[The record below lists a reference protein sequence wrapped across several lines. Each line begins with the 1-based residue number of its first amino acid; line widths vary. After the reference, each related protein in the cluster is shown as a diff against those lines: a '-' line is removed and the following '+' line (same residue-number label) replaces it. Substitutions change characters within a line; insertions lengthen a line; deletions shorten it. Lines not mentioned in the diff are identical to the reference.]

1 MWTYRMVRILPRM
14 RIRMEIKKSMT
25 FTTECVDMTS
35 SALGVCKVESFPV
48 FVSNMLV
55 GEQGDVL
62 ILKKLSKYGFGKL
75 VNLTKSSSHR
85 QEPRCPLFLKCGG
98 CQTMH
103 LSEAHQLEFK
113 RNQVSNDLKRN
124 GNLEVEVSP
133 VIGMEHPYFY
143 RNKVMIPV
151 SFDPFEAGFY
161 RVNSH
166 SIVDMD
172 TCFIQHPLLNT
183 IYQSVKEFIKEHQ
196 ETSVQTIVLRIGQ
209 NTQEVMVALAI
220 NQLGLKHEEQFVKVM
235 SESFPEIKSMW
246 LNLHDQPSNTVLS
259 RNSRLIYGSKTIT
272 ERLHDLKFSISL
284 NSFFQVNTTQT
295 EILYETAIRLASL
308 NHEDTVL
315 DLYCGVGTIA
325 LFLSRFV
332 KRVIGVDIVES
343 AIEDAT
349 KNAALNGIDT
359 VEFVCQDATE
369 YIKSLKDSHEVID
382 AVFVDPPRKGLSQQ
396 GIEDLL
402 LLKAKQIVYIS
413 CNPQTLGRDLKHLS
427 TEYTI
432 DVVQPV
438 DLFPW
443 TSHVETVVLMSRVEK

>member
-1 MWTYRMVRILPRM
+1 MVLILRLMKRRIIKL
-14 RIRMEIKKSMT
+14 MEIKKGLSV
-25 FTTECVDMTS
+25 TTECIDVTS
-35 SALGVCKVESFPV
+35 SALGVCKVESFPI
-48 FVSNMLV
+48 FVSNMLA

-75 VNLTKSSSHR
+75 VNLSQSSSNR
-85 QEPRCPLFLKCGG
+85 QQPKCPLFLKCGG

-103 LSEAHQLEFK
+103 MKPEYQNEFK
-113 RNQVSNDLKRN
+113 RLQVMNDLKRN
-124 GNLEVEVSP
+124 GNIEVTVNP
-133 VIGMEHPYFY
+133 VIGMDNPYFY

-151 SFDPFEAGFY
+151 SHEPFEAGFY

-166 SIVDMD
+166 SIVDMEM
-172 TCFIQHPLLNT
+172 CYIQHPLLNEIYKT
-183 IYQSVKEFIKEHQ
+183 IKEFIKQ
-196 ETSVQTIVLRIGQ
+196 YNETTVQTIILRIGQ
-209 NTQEVMVALAI
+209 NTNEVMVALAI
-220 NQLGLKHEEQFVKVM
+220 NQQGLVNEDKFVDVISK
-235 SESFPEIKSMW
+235 SYPEVKSVW
-246 LNLHDQPSNTVLS
+246 LNFHHQPSNTVIS
-259 RNSRLIYGSKTIT
+259 KDSRLIYGSKTIT

-308 NHEDTVL
+308 SHEDTVL

-413 CNPQTLGRDLKHLS
+413 CNPQTLGRDLMHLS

-443 TSHVETVVLMSRVEK
+443 TSHVETVCLMSKVEG